1 MLLCVSCKALKPNV
15 KVLIIAIVLFASITV
30 VQFFAAIIGHSNAL
44 LVDCAS
50 MLVDTGTYVGN
61 LYSEC
66 LDTEKSDELSSAR
79 RALISSGLSLLVL
92 YGITGWG
99 LWDAVSSLTTKHL
112 EDDLEPGIVLGFG
125 IGGVIFDGLTLLAF
139 RRLGEPASRA
149 TPAAP
154 ESDDGDLSR
163 ALEPESEACL
173 SHSAHKEASAMNMCS
188 AFSHVIADTIRSV
201 TSILLGLVVL
211 FDHTVNGSRCDA
223 YATLVVS
230 STILFG
236 NSALVAEWC
245 KALRDYRAA
254 RGASKL
260 ALDVGPETG
269 DASPTTSDHGL
280 V

>member
-1 MLLCVSCKALKPNV
+1 M
-15 KVLIIAIVLFASITV
+15 
-30 VQFFAAIIGHSNAL
+30 
-44 LVDCAS
+44 
-50 MLVDTGTYVGN
+50 
-61 LYSEC
+61 
-66 LDTEKSDELSSAR
+66 
-79 RALISSGLSLLVL
+79 
-92 YGITGWG
+92 
-99 LWDAVSSLTTKHL
+99 
-112 EDDLEPGIVLGFG
+112 LGFG

-211 FDHTVNGSRCDA
+211 FDRTPHSHKATARFSPREHTHLTICLELPLSRFFRRNENVSRGSRYRLVFVPQGSVFFSIYFETRGPLSGPRKNTRAPRERERDAKWREREICFPLFSRGCVLSFVLSDTVNGSRCDA